1 MRPSAAGY
9 DPSLP
14 EVVANPYPWYEL
26 LRSDEPCHYLADRDT
41 YVISRYYDVVRIAT
55 ELPPPETP
63 APVVPPDFTRQ
74 VHTIA
79 AGFVDAML
87 AKGDQAFDLVEVLA
101 RPFPLAVADALGQPS
116 GHGAAAVTD
125 VIGNATLTLMADPL
139 QWRAVQNER
148 GLVPCLIEECLRY
161 EPPVHGRTATTTAA
175 TDVDGTKIPPGAS
188 VLLLFGSANRDPA
201 HYPEPDRFEP
211 SRNPV
216 DHVGFGAGG
225 LVCPGAALARIEAG
239 AMAGAILDRVAAI
252 RPAGPWERTTEPLT
266 RGVTT
271 LPVTVEPR

>member
-1 MRPSAAGY
+1 M
-9 DPSLP
+9 
-14 EVVANPYPWYEL
+14 
-26 LRSDEPCHYLADRDT
+26 
-41 YVISRYYDVVRIAT
+41 
-55 ELPPPETP
+55 
-63 APVVPPDFTRQ
+63 
-74 VHTIA
+74 
-79 AGFVDAML
+79 
-87 AKGDQAFDLVEVLA
+87 
-101 RPFPLAVADALGQPS
+101 
-116 GHGAAAVTD
+116 
-125 VIGNATLTLMADPL
+125 
-139 QWRAVQNER
+139 
-148 GLVPCLIEECLRY
+148 
-161 EPPVHGRTATTTAA
+161 HGRTATPPAA